1 MKILTNAHI
10 SVQTI
15 QALQSMGHEVTEPP
29 AGLGDP
35 EILEAA
41 KAIGAVVITQDLDFS
56 NLLARSKDTSPSVVS
71 LRLQRPHPTR
81 VTDILRKLLN
91 DYEDALQKGAIL
103 SVDDTGTPRVRFLPI
118 VK

>member
-56 NLLARSKDTSPSVVS
+56 NLLARSKGTAPSVS